1 MLITLDRRRM
11 KVKNLVKPYMIWSM
25 ILIILPLVMIALYSV
40 VTKDD
45 SLLSF
50 NFTLDNFIKILDPVY
65 VKVIVKSL
73 AVGALVTLIC
83 LVISYPLALFITRTS
98 EKTGN
103 ILILFLTIPMLIN
116 TLLRTYAWIS
126 LLSEHGIINAAL
138 KSIGI
143 ARQNMIYNN
152 FSVMIGL
159 VCDLLPF
166 MVIPIHTAMAKMD
179 VNLIDAAYDLGAN
192 KLQVITR
199 VIFKMSLPGV
209 ISGCISVFIFSI
221 SEFVVPELLGGHQFV
236 LIGNLIENQFISIGD
251 WNFGSALGILLVVL
265 IIALA
270 IVLRKTDRGDNN
282 D

>member
-1 MLITLDRRRM
+1 M

-50 NFTLDNFIKILDPVY
+50 NFTLDNFIKIGDPVY

-98 EKTGN
+98 EKTGS